1 MRATTRDRTRRAGP
15 PTIRGTRRS
24 WFGRAVVV
32 LGVLSTLVGIAC
44 GGGGGDAADPGDG
57 TLPELTAVSP
67 ELAAI
72 DQAATLHSRPLTQ
85 TVGPEADILELQ
97 DGSSLQIPEGAFT
110 EPTELSISIIDLT
123 SDPEI
128 ELSRA
133 YVLTAELPQSDDAVG
148 ELMRPVVLVL
158 PWDVDAVIVAELA
171 NGAVSFLPASPGP
184 SAQIQIDHFSTR
196 QFVVLKSHERM
207 DAATR
212 ADTDIMAVCDIF
224 LALRPEVSWGH
235 AGVATAICYMM
246 LGGDRS
252 QTGPPP
258 PSSISP
264 EDQAWIA
271 YVVGDTANDL
281 MHAGVGDF
289 EISGA
294 KTMLRACLTD
304 KLESGSTKE
313 AAYGECEST
322 ASVPGQS
329 PPQSTTQPAQPAPTS
344 VAGDAVTI
352 EDLGVAID
360 KCTGPVS
367 EAATDKR
374 VSCGYNFSFTA
385 AYSTQASPAVV
396 ICRVEDWSQE
406 VSLSTPSGTVEIAIR
421 PTFLVRDSDGNTT
434 AVAQSATIACE
445 VFKRAISPRYELLA
459 SDTGTI
465 VLPSPE

>member
-1 MRATTRDRTRRAGP
+1 MRAITRAPAGRAGP
-15 PTIRGTRRS
+15 PTMRGTRRA

-32 LGVLSTLVGIAC
+32 LVVLSTLVGIAC
-44 GGGGGDAADPGDG
+44 GGGGEDVADAGDG
-57 TLPELTAVSP
+57 ALPEVAAVSP

-72 DQAATLHSRPLTQ
+72 DQAATLHSPLLTQ

-196 QFVVLKSHERM
+196 QFVVLKSDELR
-207 DAATR
+207 DAALG
-212 ADTDIMAVCDIF
+212 AETDFMAVCDIF
-224 LALRPEVSWGH
+224 LKLRDRASWGN
-235 AGVATAICYMM
+235 AGIATGLCYMM
-246 LGGDRS
+246 LGSDPDRTDSPS
-252 QTGPPP
+252 Q
-258 PSSISP
+258 SSISP
-264 EDQAWIA
+264 EDQAWIT

-281 MHAGVGDF
+281 RHAGTDQSA
-289 EISGA
+289 ITAA
-294 KTMLRACLTD
+294 KSTLRQCLTD

-313 AAYGECEST
+313 AAYAECEST
-322 ASVPGQS
+322 ASVPGQT
-329 PPQSTTQPAQPAPTS
+329 PPQSTTQPEQPAPTS
-344 VAGDAVTI
+344 VAADAVTI

-421 PTFLVRDSDGNTT
+421 PTFLVRDSDGNAT
-434 AVAQSATIACE
+434 AVAQSATVACE
-445 VFKRAISPRYELLA
+445 VFKRALSPRYELLA
-459 SDTGTI
+459 SDIGTI